1 MPKKVLQLLSI
12 LLSIISLIN
21 SNHTSKVSYTTGTN
35 LTIKVG
41 SLFSKEYII
50 PFTYNSIN
58 ICNDNNVIPIEDSI
72 GDILTGE
79 SLYYSKYVTKVNETE
94 YCKILCYNKISNET
108 KSRIEKLIEK
118 NYTTNWY
125 IDELPAGLITYDND
139 YLISTIK
146 YFHGIPLGYSKNG
159 TFYIY
164 NHLQFHIIL
173 SKIEEDKYIV
183 VGFNILPISIKH
195 NNDNGI
201 CSNDSEHIFDN
212 LNQSPQELIEGDV
225 LFTYD
230 IIYEYSDISLAARW
244 DHYQNT
250 EYTTQWGWIFISEF
264 LIFLI
269 TVIIVVILRKSL
281 SDEIDSFNFRVSQ
294 AEYVDEYDWKQ
305 VGGDVFRPPSVHM
318 KLLAALLGSGTQ
330 LFLMMTITIFFSLI
344 GFSSPEKRKNIIN
357 LGILIF
363 CFMGLPGGYVSALFY
378 RFWGGTKWIYVA
390 ILNAV
395 LFPGGLFC
403 GYIFINIILKFKG
416 SNAAVHFYDIMS
428 FFILWI
434 FCTFPLILIGAFLG
448 VKSKKLVVPCE
459 INRISSTIPEKP
471 CYLHNKYMVFV
482 TGFIG
487 FSTVFVQINYVMA
500 SLWKNEIFFLA
511 TFFGISFFL
520 FIIIVGEM
528 SVLFVFLN
536 LCAFDYNWWW
546 KSFIM
551 GCSPVIYLVIYSII
565 YCFYLKISSLSAIAV
580 YFGIMGI
587 IWAMIS
593 LISGSMSLFF
603 NFAFLKIIYSKLRK
617 D

>member
-1 MPKKVLQLLSI
+1 MKGSKLD
-12 LLSIISLIN
+12 IIA
-21 SNHTSKVSYTTGTN
+21 
-35 LTIKVG
+35 G
-41 SLFSKEYII
+41 SLTSRENII
-50 PFTYNSIN
+50 PYDYKSIK
-58 ICNDNNVIPIEDSI
+58 ICNSDNLMKAEDT
-72 GDILTGE
+72 LGE
-79 SLYYSKYVTKVNETE
+79 IFTEETWYHTNYEAKTNEAE
-94 YCKILCYNKISNET
+94 YCKTLCYNKFTPETISNF
-108 KSRIEKLIEK
+108 KSLIDS
-118 NYTTNWY
+118 NYMTNWY
-125 IDELPAGLITYDND
+125 VDKLPAGYLQYDK
-139 YLISTIK
+139 ISLNSNIK
-146 YFHGIPLGYSKNG
+146 YFQGIPLGYKENG
-159 TFYIY
+159 IVYVY
-164 NHLQFHIIL
+164 NHLQFHIL
-173 SKIEEDKYIV
+173 LNKIDEDKFNV

-195 NNDNGI
+195 NNDKALCAKNEEKVL
-201 CSNDSEHIFDN
+201 DD
-212 LNQSPQELIEGDV
+212 LKQAPQELNQDNI

-305 VGGDVFRPPSVHM
+305 VGGDVFRPPSAHM

-471 CYLHNKYMVFV
+471 CYLHNKYMIFV